1 MKYLLKLAIFC
12 LPILAICGCDNNP
25 KAIADPYPSKPLEI
39 QGYSLGMSDKLLLER
54 GEFASCNNIPGKP
67 EADMICSASTTISDQ
82 PGILFFY
89 FFDAKLEKVALTVLP
104 KHGYLPE
111 INKLLS
117 KELETKYGKPV
128 SDNALAITWAQK
140 DGAIIVSHND
150 ERTVT
155 INLTSSKYESEKVRR
170 MNNAG
175 GGIEI

>member
-12 LPILAICGCDNNP
+12 LPILATGGCNDNPTTSSNL
-25 KAIADPYPSKPLEI
+25 YLSKPLEI
-39 QGYSLGMSDKLLLER
+39 QGYSLGMSEKLVLER
-54 GEFASCNNIPGKP
+54 GGITCSSAPGKP
-67 EADMICSASTTISDQ
+67 EADLICSASTTISDQ

-89 FFDAKLEKVALTVLP
+89 FFDSKLEKVALTVLP

-117 KELETKYGKPV
+117 REFELKYGKPA
-128 SDNALAITWAQK
+128 SDNAITITWVQK
-140 DGAIIVSHND
+140 DGAITVSHND

-155 INLTSSKYESEKVRR
+155 ISLTSSKYENEKARR
-170 MNNAG
+170 ISKAS